1 MTLFHDP
8 IRLPMP
14 GADVV
19 YHENPDLGIDA
30 DALMRILR
38 DETPWQ
44 QNHLRFGERM
54 VPEPRL
60 VSWHGD
66 GAYSY
71 SGLTLAPNPWTPTL
85 AALRDRLQEIVGAR
99 FNSVLL
105 NLYRSGRDSIGMHA
119 DDEPELGREPVIA
132 SVSLGDERRFRFER
146 KDRTHKGVGIDL
158 AHGSL
163 VVMRGQTQRN
173 WKHGIDKIRSDRE
186 RINLTFRMLQAN

>member
-1 MTLFHDP
+1 MTLFQDP
-8 IRLPMP
+8 VRLPMP
-14 GADVV
+14 DADVT
-19 YHENPDLGIDA
+19 YHEKPDLGIDA

-38 DETPWQ
+38 SETPWM
-44 QNHLRFGERM
+44 QNHLRFGEKV

-60 VSWHGD
+60 VSWHGAD
-66 GAYSY
+66 AYTY

-85 AALRDRLQEIVGAR
+85 LALRDRLQDLTGAR

-105 NLYRSGRDSIGMHA
+105 NLYRSGRDSIGMNA
-119 DDEPELGREPVIA
+119 DDEPELGRDPVIA

-146 KDRTHKGVGIDL
+146 KDRSLRGVGIDL

-163 VVMRGQTQRN
+163 VVMRGATQRN